1 MGTEKVLLA
10 GGAVHQPQ
18 TADELRFPPIG
29 TPRPSSEV
37 RMAGNE
43 TVYLPAQNVRRG
55 VAGYKIKNS
64 NTIVLDADGRPV
76 PQKKKK

>member
-1 MGTEKVLLA
+1 
-10 GGAVHQPQ
+10 
-18 TADELRFPPIG
+18 
-29 TPRPSSEV
+29 
-37 RMAGNE
+37 
-43 TVYLPAQNVRRG
+43 VRRG